1 MHRRYVLIRKD
12 DGDDGD
18 DERDDIV
25 IHHHTHHS
33 AGGEHATTRHG
44 DNVLHK
50 ILAKADAPPEYWQ
63 TEASQPDGHMMLVR
77 QEYNELMVAVK
88 SGNVPAIKQ
97 ELEDLA
103 AVSIMA
109 LRHM

>member
-1 MHRRYVLIRKD
+1 MHRRYVMLRKSGGHD
-12 DGDDGD
+12 AREGA
-18 DERDDIV
+18 EV
-25 IHHHTHHS
+25 HHHTHHYD
-33 AGGEHATTRHG
+33 AGDSHAAHHNGSPVMRK
-44 DNVLHK
+44 V
-50 ILAKADAPPEYWQ
+50 LAKADAPPEYWQ
-63 TEASQPDGHMMLVR
+63 TQAAQPDGHMTLVR
-77 QEYNELMVAVK
+77 QEYNELMVAIK

>member
-12 DGDDGD
+12 DGDD
-18 DERDDIV
+18 ERDDIV
-25 IHHHTHHS
+25 IHHHS

-63 TEASQPDGHMMLVR
+63 TEASQPDGHMTLVR